1 MIIFEQKVWIL
12 KKLLI
17 LLILSVSQS
26 GCLAVAIIEGA
37 TDVVAAVATAPI
49 KVGSAVVDAASGDE
63 DKDEKNR
70 D

>member
-1 MIIFEQKVWIL
+1 M

-17 LLILSVSQS
+17 LLILSISQS

-49 KVGSAVVDAASGDE
+49 KVGSAVVDAAKGDE
-63 DKDEKNR
+63 DKDENNR

>member
-1 MIIFEQKVWIL
+1 M

-49 KVGSAVVDAASGDE
+49 KVGSAVVDAAKDDE
-63 DKDEKNR
+63 DKDETNR

>member
-1 MIIFEQKVWIL
+1 M

-37 TDVVAAVATAPI
+37 TDVVAAVANAPI
-49 KVGSAVVDAASGDE
+49 KVGSAVVDAAKGDE

>member
-1 MIIFEQKVWIL
+1 M

-17 LLILSVSQS
+17 LLILSVSQT

-49 KVGSAVVDAASGDE
+49 KVGSAVVDAAKGDE

>member
-37 TDVVAAVATAPI
+37 TDVVAAVAAAPI
-49 KVGSAVVDAASGDE
+49 KVGSAVVDAAKGDE
-63 DKDEKNR
+63 DKDEKKR

>member
-49 KVGSAVVDAASGDE
+49 KVGSAVVDAAKGDE
-63 DKDEKNR
+63 DKGEKNR

>member
-1 MIIFEQKVWIL
+1 M

-49 KVGSAVVDAASGDE
+49 KVGSAVVDAAGDE
-63 DKDEKNR
+63 DKGEKNR

>member
-1 MIIFEQKVWIL
+1 M

-17 LLILSVSQS
+17 LLILSISQS

-49 KVGSAVVDAASGDE
+49 NVGSAVVDAVKGDE

>member
-37 TDVVAAVATAPI
+37 TDVVAAVANAPI
-49 KVGSAVVDAASGDE
+49 KVGSAVVDAAKGDE
-63 DKDEKNR
+63 DKGEKNR

>member
-1 MIIFEQKVWIL
+1 M

-17 LLILSVSQS
+17 LLILSISQS

-49 KVGSAVVDAASGDE
+49 EVGSAVVDAAKGDE
-63 DKDEKNR
+63 DKDEKSR

>member
-1 MIIFEQKVWIL
+1 M

-37 TDVVAAVATAPI
+37 TDMVAAVATAPI
-49 KVGSAVVDAASGDE
+49 NAGSAVVDAVKGDE

>member
-1 MIIFEQKVWIL
+1 M
-12 KKLLI
+12 
-17 LLILSVSQS
+17 ILSISQS

-49 KVGSAVVDAASGDE
+49 NVGSAVVDAVKGDE

>member
-1 MIIFEQKVWIL
+1 M

-49 KVGSAVVDAASGDE
+49 KVGSEVVDATKDDE

>member
-1 MIIFEQKVWIL
+1 M

-37 TDVVAAVATAPI
+37 TDVVAAVAAAPI
-49 KVGSAVVDAASGDE
+49 KVGSAVVDAAKGDE

>member
-1 MIIFEQKVWIL
+1 L

-37 TDVVAAVATAPI
+37 TDVVAAVATAPV
-49 KVGSAVVDAASGDE
+49 KVGSAVVYAAKGDE

>member
-1 MIIFEQKVWIL
+1 M

>member
-1 MIIFEQKVWIL
+1 M

-26 GCLAVAIIEGA
+26 GCLAVAVIEGA

-49 KVGSAVVDAASGDE
+49 KVGSAVVDAAKGDE
-63 DKDEKNR
+63 DKDENNR

>member
-1 MIIFEQKVWIL
+1 M

-37 TDVVAAVATAPI
+37 TDVVAAVANAPI
-49 KVGSAVVDAASGDE
+49 KVGSAVVDAVKGDE

>member
-1 MIIFEQKVWIL
+1 M
-12 KKLLI
+12 KKLII
-17 LLILSVSQS
+17 LLILSISQS

-37 TDVVAAVATAPI
+37 TDMVAAVATAPI
-49 KVGSAVVDAASGDE
+49 NVGSAVVDAVKGDE

>member
-1 MIIFEQKVWIL
+1 L

-37 TDVVAAVATAPI
+37 TDVVAAVATAPV
-49 KVGSAVVDAASGDE
+49 KVGSAVVDAAKGDE
-63 DKDEKNR
+63 DKDEKKR

>member
-1 MIIFEQKVWIL
+1 L

-49 KVGSAVVDAASGDE
+49 KVGSAVVDAAKGDE
-63 DKDEKNR
+63 DKDEKNI

>member
-1 MIIFEQKVWIL
+1 MR
-12 KKLLI
+12 KLLI

-49 KVGSAVVDAASGDE
+49 KVGSAVVDAAKGDE

>member
-1 MIIFEQKVWIL
+1 MINFEQKVWIL

-49 KVGSAVVDAASGDE
+49 KVGSAVVDAAKGDE

>member
-1 MIIFEQKVWIL
+1 L

-49 KVGSAVVDAASGDE
+49 KVGSAVVDAAKGDE
-63 DKDEKNR
+63 DKDEKKR

>member
-37 TDVVAAVATAPI
+37 TDVVAAVANAPI
-49 KVGSAVVDAASGDE
+49 KVGSAVVDAAKGDE
-63 DKDEKNR
+63 DKDEKKR

>member
-1 MIIFEQKVWIL
+1 L

-49 KVGSAVVDAASGDE
+49 KVGSAVVDAAKGDE
-63 DKDEKNR
+63 DKDDNNR

>member
-1 MIIFEQKVWIL
+1 MKNIVIILVL
-12 KKLLI
+12 C
-17 LLILSVSQS
+17 LSQY

-49 KVGSAVVDAASGDE
+49 KVGSAVVDAATGDE
-63 DKDEKNR
+63 DDNNKKKED

>member
-1 MIIFEQKVWIL
+1 M

-37 TDVVAAVATAPI
+37 TDMVAAVATAPI
-49 KVGSAVVDAASGDE
+49 KVGSAVVDAAKGDE

>member
-1 MIIFEQKVWIL
+1 M

-49 KVGSAVVDAASGDE
+49 KVGSAVADAAKGDE

>member
-1 MIIFEQKVWIL
+1 M

-26 GCLAVAIIEGA
+26 GCIAVAIIEGA

-49 KVGSAVVDAASGDE
+49 KVGSAVVDAAKGDE
-63 DKDEKNR
+63 DKGEKNR

>member
-1 MIIFEQKVWIL
+1 M

-37 TDVVAAVATAPI
+37 TDVVAAVAAAPI
-49 KVGSAVVDAASGDE
+49 KVGSAVVDAAKGDE
-63 DKDEKNR
+63 DKGEKNR